1 MNIVN
6 FDYEYLI
13 IGEQNILYGQ
23 ILIQFLKIKSIYT
36 MQNFIQAF
44 LENINAMLVLNL
56 VIMNEIGIII
66 FH

>member
-1 MNIVN
+1 MNIVKS
-6 FDYEYLI
+6 DYEYLI

-23 ILIQFLKIKSIYT
+23 ILIQFLKIKRIDT
-36 MQNFIQAF
+36 MQNFIQT
-44 LENINAMLVLNL
+44 LLQNINAMLVLNL

>member
-23 ILIQFLKIKSIYT
+23 ILIQFLKIKRIDT
-36 MQNFIQAF
+36 MQNFIQT
-44 LENINAMLVLNL
+44 LLQNINAMLVLNL